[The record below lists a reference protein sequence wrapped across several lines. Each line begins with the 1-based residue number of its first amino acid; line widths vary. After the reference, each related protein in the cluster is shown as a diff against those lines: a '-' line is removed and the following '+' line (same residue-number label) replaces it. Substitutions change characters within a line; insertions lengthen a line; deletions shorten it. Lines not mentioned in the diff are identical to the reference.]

1 MGNEP
6 VGDVGADG
14 GLVML
19 QDVHL
24 DREGP
29 GQAGHVPAP
38 VPHLVVV
45 ALRLED
51 PPEGQTR
58 ISAQHL
64 QVSHLKTEPCW
75 VKEDWTG
82 ILTDVGPGPSC
93 MLVVNKD
100 LREKGQTYF
109 LTPNRVF
116 GLIIVKV
123 SFAAD

>member
-1 MGNEP
+1 MKWDTLSIYSNINQFSPTLKPIRHYIFRNFNDKAVANRGVVVGNEP

-58 ISAQHL
+58 ISRL
-64 QVSHLKTEPCW
+64 L
-75 VKEDWTG
+75 
-82 ILTDVGPGPSC
+82 
-93 MLVVNKD
+93 N
-100 LREKGQTYF
+100 TYKF
-109 LTPNRVF
+109 PT
-116 GLIIVKV
+116 
-123 SFAAD
+123 